1 MRVGEKS
8 VLAETNSNPRRCFEC
23 DLRIAILQWIHTIKE
38 PSRIP
43 TPSAESGAR
52 VSATALG
59 ARAGAG
65 ALCAGAGALGRA
77 ESSAREITSRG
88 PPATAVPP
96 LAGMGDGGGGGGGGR
111 QADVRI
117 GCSGFAYPHWR
128 KGAFYPA
135 GALCAAKDE
144 LRWYAGRLCTVEV
157 NATFYA
163 MPKTENFEK

>member
-1 MRVGEKS
+1 M
-8 VLAETNSNPRRCFEC
+8 
-23 DLRIAILQWIHTIKE
+23 
-38 PSRIP
+38 
-43 TPSAESGAR
+43 
-52 VSATALG
+52 
-59 ARAGAG
+59 
-65 ALCAGAGALGRA
+65 
-77 ESSAREITSRG
+77 
-88 PPATAVPP
+88 PP
-96 LAGMGDGGGGGGGGR
+96 LAGMGGADGGGGGGGGR
-111 QADVRI
+111 HADVRI